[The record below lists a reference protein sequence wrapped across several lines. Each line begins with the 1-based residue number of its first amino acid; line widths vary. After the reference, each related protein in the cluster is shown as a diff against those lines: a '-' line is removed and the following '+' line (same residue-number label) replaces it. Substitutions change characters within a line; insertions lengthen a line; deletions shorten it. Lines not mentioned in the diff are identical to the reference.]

1 VTVYALAAGEKIPKP
16 EIHPMYHLAPGGG
29 GGNNEGVEPLPEQ
42 AVWFWKL
49 ACCLLP
55 LAVACLGAHALAGR
69 GGTYLLG
76 RLWHALSTLS
86 LAGAGMVALAGLVVC
101 AIA

>member
-1 VTVYALAAGEKIPKP
+1 MGI
-16 EIHPMYHLAPGGG
+16 
-29 GGNNEGVEPLPEQ
+29 LPEQ

-55 LAVACLGAHALAGR
+55 LAGACLGAHALAGQA
-69 GGTYLLG
+69 GTHVLG
-76 RLWHALSTLS
+76 RLWRALSTLA
-86 LAGAGMVALAGLVVC
+86 LAGVGTVALAGLVVC